1 MAMNSVSMAVGEHG
15 ALHAPRTTLRGER
28 RFWSGMAIS
37 MALVAFAGF
46 APSYYL
52 RSHFHLGPTL
62 TPLLR
67 LHGAVMTAWLVLL
80 VTQTTFIAARQV
92 TWHRRLGVLGAV
104 LAAALIVLAAH
115 TAIARAHDGLLGPG
129 TVPPLQFLAIPLMS
143 ILVLPVL
150 IGAAIYFRKR
160 SDYHK
165 RLIILANVEFVTP
178 AIARLMILA
187 GPGPAA
193 GFLLADLFLVAI
205 VVRDLVTLRRVHPA
219 TLWGGLFLFISQPVR
234 FLMSGTAP
242 WLSFAAWLAG

>member
-1 MAMNSVSMAVGEHG
+1 
-15 ALHAPRTTLRGER
+15 
-28 RFWSGMAIS
+28 MAIA

-52 RSHFHLGPTL
+52 KPHFTFGPTL

-80 VTQTTFIAARQV
+80 VTQTTFIAARRV
-92 TWHRRLGVLGAV
+92 VWHRRLGIVGTA
-104 LAAALIVLAAH
+104 LAAALVVLAAH
-115 TAIARAHDGLLGPG
+115 TAIERARDGLLGEG
-129 TVPPLQFLAIPLMS
+129 MVPPLQFLAIPLTS

-178 AIARLMILA
+178 AVARLMILA
-187 GPGPAA
+187 GLGPPV
-193 GFLLADLFLVAI
+193 GFALCDLFVLAI
-205 VVRDLVTLRRVHPA
+205 VGRDLVTLRRVHPA
-219 TLWGGLFLFISQPVR
+219 TLWGGLFLVVCQLVR
-234 FLMSGTAP
+234 FPMSGTH
-242 WLSFAAWLAG
+242 AWLAFARWLTG